1 MRRVL
6 KKGRRL
12 KYLLGLTLLGGALG
26 AGALYGVLAWSE
38 GEPAPARAVFQSDEM
53 RPLVIAHRGGAGLW
67 PENTI
72 HAFESARSLG
82 VDILETDVRST
93 KDGVL
98 VVLHDATLE
107 RTTDGAGRVSDKTL
121 AELKTLD
128 AAFRFSPDGGRTFP
142 LRGRGL
148 RVPTLEEVF
157 KALPAMRFNI
167 EPKQDAPSIVE
178 PLCALIRTHGMT
190 DKIIVGSFSNSVL
203 SEFRRACPE
212 VATSASPT
220 EVSKFLAMQKAGL
233 EGAYSPPMQALQVPE
248 YAGGLHV
255 LTGSFV
261 EAAHRR
267 NLEVHAWTVNDAEA
281 MRRLLALGVDGIM
294 TDYPDRLMAL
304 VGRTR

>member
-1 MRRVL
+1 MRRGL
-6 KKGRRL
+6 KNNRRV
-12 KYLLGLTLLGGALG
+12 KYLLSLTLLGGALG

-38 GEPAPARAVFQSDEM
+38 GEPATAREVFRNEAM
-53 RPLVIAHRGGAGLW
+53 RPLIIAHRGGAGLW

-72 HAFESARSLG
+72 HAFEGARSLG
-82 VDILETDVRST
+82 VDIIETDVRST

-98 VVLHDATLE
+98 VVLHDGTLE
-107 RTTDGAGRVSDKTL
+107 RTTDGAGRVGDMTL
-121 AELKTLD
+121 GELKKLD
-128 AAFRFSPDGGRTFP
+128 AAFRFSPDGGRTYP
-142 LRGRGL
+142 LRGRGI

-157 KALPAMRFNI
+157 KALPEMRFNI

-178 PLCALIRTHGMT
+178 PLCALIRKEGMT

-203 SEFRRACPE
+203 AEFRRACPE

-233 EGAYSPPMQALQVPE
+233 DGAYSPSMQAMQVPE

-255 LTGSFV
+255 LTAGFV

-267 NLEVHAWTVNDAEA
+267 NLEVHAWTVNDEEA

-304 VGRTR
+304 VGRAK